1 MPPNPASD
9 TVLLRIRPA
18 LPDPEDK
25 AGNRGPI
32 LMEPAISAM
41 HYLKKG
47 QDMVGLEIGFHEGK
61 VCFFARCT
69 RASAG
74 LIESQLYAQY
84 PDIDIDEV
92 PQDIFEPKK
101 GESVVYT
108 DVVFTDPEVYPIKR
122 HPQFDDLLSR
132 QTIDPIASMTSIL
145 LRYPD
150 LAMRGHIQLVFK
162 PYDNARRSFRNRT
175 LKFLPLLSKGFSAKW
190 DWYGKFFCKVHLAR
204 GWRWWAYLPLN
215 ILMGGFRAW
224 FSFVP
229 SLGDIMLS
237 EDGGAAA
244 AAAEGDD
251 YTQEYT
257 TKRNHDSETIVGAI
271 ADKVNH
277 LLFVGNIRISVITKT
292 ALKDQAEA
300 KLHEIQS
307 SLRQFSLPHL
317 NGFKEHGVQMSQT
330 FPTGFK
336 VDPYLFSVEEI
347 ASLWH
352 PPSLLVRTPNIDWVM
367 SKKLQPPVDLPIAET
382 EDANVLTVLG
392 EAVFRGRRTQF
403 GIRPDDRRRHMYVIG
418 KTGMGKSTLL
428 ENMIY
433 SDVIAGKG
441 VGVIDPHGDLIE
453 ACLRFI
459 PANRTNDVILFSPAD
474 KDFPLS
480 FNMLSCPNPDQYP
493 LVASGLMSV
502 FTKMW
507 PDVWSGRMEHILR
520 NALLALIET
529 QGNSMLGI
537 LRMFVDDAFRRKVVE
552 HVQDHLVKSFWQDE
566 YAGWTDKYRTEAI
579 AAIQN
584 KIGQLLSV
592 PTIRNIVGQVNSKLN
607 VREAMDTGKIVLVN
621 LSKGNL
627 GEDNSAFLGSM
638 LVTKFQLDAMSR
650 ADIPEKER
658 KDFFLYVD
666 EFQNFATESF
676 ATILSEARKYR
687 LSLTLANQY
696 VGQLLLEGNNT
707 ALQDA
712 VFGNVGSM
720 VSFQVG
726 AEDAEVL
733 MKQFEEVVKE
743 KDILSLPKYH
753 AYMRLMIN
761 GMASKPFSVS
771 TLPPPKIEQDENRV
785 EIIRR
790 MSRERYAEKRSVVE
804 DKIGRWLKSAS
815 ENRKVAVSDSKLKE
829 KEAEEIDK
837 AKKKGMTLQAYRAWR
852 DREMW
857 TNDFN
862 ALRKKA
868 ITEPLTGEEKGKM
881 DDLELKL
888 KASGGVPPP
897 SKAMVEAMTKKGG
910 APAPAPAAPPAPVT
924 PAPAKPP
931 ASKPAPQKPKQN
943 PPKPKPPTA
952 K

>member
-1 MPPNPASD
+1 MSPNP
-9 TVLLRIRPA
+9 TEIVLMRIRPA

-25 AGNRGPI
+25 TGNRGPI

-41 HYLKKG
+41 HYLKG
-47 QDMVGLEIGFHEGK
+47 ADGIVGLEIGFYQGK

-69 RASAG
+69 RAAAG

-84 PDIDIDEV
+84 PDIDIEPV
-92 PQDIFEPKK
+92 PADIFEPKA
-101 GESVVYT
+101 GESVFFT
-108 DVVFTDPEVYPIKR
+108 DLEFTDPEVYPIKR

-150 LAMRGHIQLVFK
+150 AHMRGHIQLVFQPFDGTK
-162 PYDNARRSFRNRT
+162 RKFRTRT

-190 DWYGKFFCKVHLAR
+190 SWYGKLFCRVHLAR
-204 GWRWWAYLPLN
+204 GWRWWAFLPLN
-215 ILMGGFRAW
+215 IVMGGFRAW

-229 SLGDIMLS
+229 NLSDIMLS
-237 EDGGAAA
+237 EDGGAASSD
-244 AAAEGDD
+244 AED
-251 YTQEYT
+251 YAQEYT
-257 TKRNHDSETIVGAI
+257 TKRNHDSETSLGAI

-277 LLFVGNIRISVITKT
+277 LLFVGNVRLSIVAKT
-292 ALKDQAEA
+292 ETRPSAEA

-307 SLRQFSLPHL
+307 SFRQFSLPHL
-317 NGFKEHGVQMSQT
+317 NGFKEGVIKSSQS
-330 FPTGFK
+330 FPTGFQRN
-336 VDPYLFSVEEI
+336 PYLLSAEEI
-347 ASLWH
+347 ATLWH
-352 PPSLLVRTPNIDWVM
+352 PPSLLVRTPNIDWVV
-367 SKKLQPPVDLPIAET
+367 SKKLQPPVDLPTVED
-382 EDANVLTVLG
+382 EDAASLTVLG
-392 EAVFRGRRTQF
+392 EAVFRGHRTQF
-403 GIRPDDRRRHMYVIG
+403 GIRPDDRRRHMYIIG

-433 SDVIAGKG
+433 SDVLAGKG

-453 ACLRFI
+453 ACLKFI
-459 PANRTNDVILFSPAD
+459 PANRTNDVVLFSPAD

-502 FTKMW
+502 FTKLW

-537 LRMFVDDAFRRKVVE
+537 LRMFADDVFRRKTVE
-552 HVQDHLVKSFWQDE
+552 HVRDHLVKSFWQDE
-566 YAGWTDKYRTEAI
+566 YEGWTEKYRTEAI

-592 PTIRNIVGQVNSKLN
+592 PIIRNIVGQVNSKLN
-607 VREAMDTGKIVLVN
+607 VREAMDSGKIVLVN

-650 ADIPEKER
+650 ADIPEKDR
-658 KDFFLYVD
+658 KDFYLYVD

-687 LSLTLANQY
+687 LALTLANQY
-696 VGQLLLEGNNT
+696 IGQLTIGDNST
-707 ALQDA
+707 ALRDA

-726 AEDAEVL
+726 AEDAEEL
-733 MKQFEEVVKE
+733 ALQFEEMIE
-743 KDILSLPKYH
+743 PKDILSLPKYH

-761 GMASKPFSVS
+761 GMPSKPFSVS
-771 TLPPPKIEQDENRV
+771 TLPPPKLDQDPKRV
-785 EIIRR
+785 DIIRR

-804 DKIGRWLKSAS
+804 EKIGRWLQSAN
-815 ENRKVAVSDSKLKE
+815 ENRKLAVSDAKMKE
-829 KEAEEIDK
+829 KEVEERDK
-837 AKKKGMTLQAYRAWR
+837 AKKKGMTLEAYRAWR

-868 ITEPLTGEEKGKM
+868 LSEPLSQEEKGKM
-881 DDLELKL
+881 ADLEQKL
-888 KASGGVPPP
+888 KNSGGVPPP
-897 SKAMVEAMTKKGG
+897 SKAMQEAAAKKSGV
-910 APAPAPAAPPAPVT
+910 PAAAIPAVTQAPVQSK
-924 PAPAKPP
+924 PQNSGAKPK
-931 ASKPAPQKPKQN
+931 KPQQG
-943 PPKPKPPTA
+943 A

>member
-1 MPPNPASD
+1 MPPTTSTAE

-25 AGNRGPI
+25 SGNRGPI

-47 QDMVGLEIGFHEGK
+47 QDVVSLEIGFYQGK
-61 VCFFARCT
+61 ICFFARCT
-69 RASAG
+69 RASVG

-84 PDIDIDEV
+84 PDIDIEEV
-92 PQDIFEPKK
+92 PTTIFDPKE

-108 DVVFTDPEVYPIKR
+108 DLAFTDPEVYPIKR
-122 HPQFDDLLSR
+122 HPQFDDMLSR
-132 QTIDPIASMTSIL
+132 QSLDPIASMTSIL

-150 LAMRGHIQLVFK
+150 IAMRGHIQLVFK
-162 PYDNARRSFRNRT
+162 PFDNARRSFRTKT
-175 LKFLPLLSKGFSAKW
+175 LKFLPLMSKGFSQKW
-190 DWYGKFFCKVHLAR
+190 DWYGKLFCRIHLAR
-204 GWRWWAYLPLN
+204 GWHWWAYLPLN

-229 SLGDIMLS
+229 NLSDIMLS
-237 EDGGAAA
+237 EDGGASSVGEEDFA
-244 AAAEGDD
+244 
-251 YTQEYT
+251 QEYT

-277 LLFVGNIRISVITKT
+277 LLFVGNIRICVITKT
-292 ALKDQAEA
+292 PLVDQAEA

-307 SLRQFSLPHL
+307 SFRQFALPHL
-317 NGFKEHGVQMSQT
+317 NGFKEHGVQVAQE

-336 VDPYLFSVEEI
+336 ITPYLLSVEEI

-352 PPSLLVRTPNIDWVM
+352 PPSLLVRTPNIDWVT

-382 EDANVLTVLG
+382 EDANSLTMLG

-403 GIRPDDRRRHMYVIG
+403 GIKPDDRRRHMYVIG

-459 PANRTNDVILFSPAD
+459 PAHRSNDVILFSPAD

-537 LRMFVDDAFRRKVVE
+537 LRMFVDDSFRKKVVE

-696 VGQLLLEGNNT
+696 VGQLLLEGNST

-726 AEDAEVL
+726 AEDAEAL
-733 MKQFEEVVKE
+733 ALQFEEMVE
-743 KDILSLPKYH
+743 PKDILSLPKYH

-771 TLPPPKIEQDENRV
+771 TLPPPKIQQDDDRV

-815 ENRKVAVSDSKLKE
+815 ENRKLAVSDVKSKE
-829 KEAEEIDK
+829 KEAEERDK
-837 AKKKGMTLQAYRAWR
+837 AKKKGMTLEVYRAWR

-862 ALRKKA
+862 ALRKKE
-868 ITEPLTGEEKGKM
+868 ITEPLSAEEKGKM
-881 DDLELKL
+881 VDLEVKL
-888 KASGGVPPP
+888 KNSGGVPPP
-897 SKAMVEAMTKKGG
+897 SKAMIEAAAKKSGL
-910 APAPAPAAPPAPVT
+910 PPPAAAPVAPVASSVPAPV
-924 PAPAKPP
+924 
-931 ASKPAPQKPKQN
+931 KPKQN
-943 PPKPKPPTA
+943 PPKPKPPAA